1 MILHKLSI
9 SPFSHLAL
17 EHCMLRMHSSDGL
30 LLTQDSVYAVMD
42 KTLISKLSELESVY
56 VLQEDAQARGVQV
69 ASDKI
74 QLISYNGFVE
84 LSLQFDKVISW

>member
-1 MILHKLSI
+1 
-9 SPFSHLAL
+9 
-17 EHCMLRMHSSDGL
+17 MHSSDGL